1 MNMND
6 DKDRDIT
13 NPTHPYH
20 KLYLQSYSWAS
31 HEDHKRGRE
40 PDEKTRN
47 LAGSLTVLAAE
58 SGFKDIDHISFSL
71 KTNHL
76 KAGENVF
83 VVQGEPPSHLRAHM
97 PTTEAIN
104 KDFSTSLMQL
114 DDIQRKQQ
122 QVLAQLP
129 QKEQSQAQQQIE
141 NTNLPTQHE
150 LKPRGM

>member
-1 MNMND
+1 MNND
-6 DKDRDIT
+6 RERDIT
-13 NPTHPYH
+13 DPTHPYS
-20 KLYLQSYSWAS
+20 KLYHQAHTWAS
-31 HEDHKRGRE
+31 QEDHKRGRQ

-58 SGFKDIDHISFSL
+58 NGFKDIDRILFSV
-71 KTNHL
+71 KTNHS
-76 KAGENVF
+76 KPGENVF

-97 PTTEAIN
+97 PTAEAIN

-114 DDIQRKQQ
+114 DDIPRKQQ

-129 QKEQSQAQQQIE
+129 QKEQNQAQQQIE
-141 NTNLPTQHE
+141 NANLPTQHE